1 MVAYLQ
7 WWIFHP
13 LPFPSLCKS
22 FPSLLGKGLFLGIW
36 TRQTLWG
43 SSFWGFSKHCIF
55 QFPMGNFPGAGR
67 KPRTVWQMWQEVPIH
82 VHIVDAFPWQSNLC
96 GVLFFHA
103 IHFVDRV
110 SGVIWKELGALESG
124 SLPGEFQLFAIWYR
138 PWMCCFMFLTLTYL
152 AGCSE
157 DSIGQC
163 MHDHWHVVGVQW
175 MLAIITIIGII
186 YIPQSSWSL
195 LSLVKR
201 LSKDYF
207 SWLLMIGSVIWWS
220 VIFSL
225 HKGRAS
231 SSPGDQSRRYPWHC
245 SSMDRA

>member
-96 GVLFFHA
+96 GVLFFSCYSFCWQSKWGHLER
-103 IHFVDRV
+103 IGGI
-110 SGVIWKELGALESG
+110 GVW
-124 SLPGEFQLFAIWYR
+124 
-138 PWMCCFMFLTLTYL
+138 
-152 AGCSE
+152 
-157 DSIGQC
+157 
-163 MHDHWHVVGVQW
+163 
-175 MLAIITIIGII
+175 
-186 YIPQSSWSL
+186 QSSRWISAICYLIQALNVLLYVPNPHLPCRVLGGFNWAMYAWSL
-195 LSLVKR
+195 AR
-201 LSKDYF
+201 
-207 SWLLMIGSVIWWS
+207 
-220 VIFSL
+220 
-225 HKGRAS
+225 GR
-231 SSPGDQSRRYPWHC
+231 G
-245 SSMDRA
+245 SMDASNYHYYWNNLYTSE